1 MRRII
6 SLLFV
11 LVMVFSALSVPVNA
25 IVADEPVGD
34 IEEIDMFEYYYKN
47 KDTFEILESALK
59 GYNDK
64 YGYETERKIRM
75 GSGAEEFTAAEFD
88 EEKITVYC
96 SFIEDS
102 SIKQSEKIK
111 QMDFFMDTIRELNKL
126 DNFEDLLREY
136 LVMLS
141 EENNYMASILLPLVM
156 PNTAPPRIYFII
168 RDIKPFLDIVDFI
181 FTILA
186 YGYLIYSIFYLIFSK
201 IKKKEIKNIKRK
213 VVLSLL
219 FFLYILFGG
228 LFGII
233 TWILS
238 MAASI

>member
-1 MRRII
+1 MKRFI

-11 LVMVFSALSVPVNA
+11 LVMVFSVLSVPVNA
-25 IVADEPVGD
+25 IVVDEPVGD
-34 IEEIDMFEYYYKN
+34 IEKIDMFEYYYKN
-47 KDTFEILESALK
+47 KETFEILESALK

-186 YGYLIYSIFYLIFSK
+186 YGYLIYSIFYFIFSK
-201 IKKKEIKNIKRK
+201 IEKKEIKNIKRK

-219 FFLYILFGG
+219 LFLYILFGG

-238 MAASI
+238 MAVSI